1 MIQTYIAEQLQNPK
15 VGAVVAAAATSS
27 GIASSVLNFIP
38 DNIIKL
44 STLMGT
50 ILAFVLIIVHVAKEA
65 RDRKEYRLRVQK
77 VELENLVL
85 RQQLKA
91 GKNDSSQ

>member
-1 MIQTYIAEQLQNPK
+1 
-15 VGAVVAAAATSS
+15 
-27 GIASSVLNFIP
+27 
-38 DNIIKL
+38 
-44 STLMGT
+44 
-50 ILAFVLIIVHVAKEA
+50 
-65 RDRKEYRLRVQK
+65 LRVQK